1 MADVK
6 ELRELTADEL
16 DLRLG
21 ESKARMFE
29 LRERARTGQLK
40 NVKEITL
47 LKKDI
52 ARIMTIRGLKK
63 SKKAVVQEV
72 IPPQQS
78 QEIKHPVPKKRG
90 IFHFRRGQ
98 ERNKQ

>member
-1 MADVK
+1 MANAR

-16 DLRLG
+16 DLRLR
-21 ESKARMFE
+21 ESKAHMFE

-52 ARIMTIRGLKK
+52 ARIMTIKSLKEC
-63 SKKAVVQEV
+63 KKDTVQKV
-72 IPPQQS
+72 TPPQPS
-78 QEIKHPVPKKRG
+78 QETSRTVPKKRG
-90 IFHFRRGQ
+90 IFHFRRRQ
-98 ERNKQ
+98 ERNK

>member
-1 MADVK
+1 MTKAR

-16 DLRLG
+16 DLRLR
-21 ESKARMFE
+21 ENRARMFE

-52 ARIMTIRGLKK
+52 ARIMTIRAPKK
-63 SKKAVVQEV
+63 YEKVAAQEV
-72 IPPQQS
+72 IPPQPS
-78 QEIKHPVPKKRG
+78 QETSRPVPKKRG
-90 IFHFRRGQ
+90 LFHFRRAQ
-98 ERNKQ
+98 ERNK